1 MLHSAHAEIRIVL
14 VGDVGVGKSSLIMA
28 LLKEGFVEDVQ
39 TVVPEVTLP
48 SEASPAGVT
57 TKILDTGSGFAY
69 QERLE
74 TELRR
79 ANVVVLVY
87 SVTDQ
92 ESFERI
98 TSYWLP
104 MMRSLGINVPVILV
118 GNKVD
123 HRPSDIEEDALE
135 DEIAPVMAEFK
146 EVETCI
152 ECSASLSLNV
162 GEIFF
167 YAQKA
172 VLYPTAPLYDSR
184 SHTLKPACID
194 ALRNI
199 FHLCDA
205 DKDGVLSD
213 EEINNF
219 QYECFDA
226 PLQLQELLGIKQ
238 LVM

>member
-167 YAQKA
+167 YAQK
-172 VLYPTAPLYDSR
+172 V
-184 SHTLKPACID
+184 
-194 ALRNI
+194 
-199 FHLCDA
+199 
-205 DKDGVLSD
+205 
-213 EEINNF
+213 
-219 QYECFDA
+219 
-226 PLQLQELLGIKQ
+226 
-238 LVM
+238 

>member
-1 MLHSAHAEIRIVL
+1 
-14 VGDVGVGKSSLIMA
+14 
-28 LLKEGFVEDVQ
+28 
-39 TVVPEVTLP
+39 
-48 SEASPAGVT
+48 VT

-135 DEIAPVMAEFK
+135 AEIAPVMA
-146 EVETCI
+146 
-152 ECSASLSLNV
+152 
-162 GEIFF
+162 
-167 YAQKA
+167 
-172 VLYPTAPLYDSR
+172 
-184 SHTLKPACID
+184 
-194 ALRNI
+194 
-199 FHLCDA
+199 
-205 DKDGVLSD
+205 
-213 EEINNF
+213 
-219 QYECFDA
+219 
-226 PLQLQELLGIKQ
+226 
-238 LVM
+238 